1 MLGHAAVLQSPERC
15 LQSAAGSLLG
25 AEVTAEQIVCSSARC
40 NRSVLQKVNKH
51 FYINS
56 NKYFPRFVSGPMFCR
71 SPESGRYHVAS
82 LPVASGDWCAA
93 GASTSLAAHR
103 GWIQRTIEYL
113 DSSYADTVTDILER
127 DAAAETEQ
135 QQQEEEEEEEENNT
149 CAKNPCGAHALC
161 WNGDGN
167 SYLCTCAPEYPHGN
181 LHHYHLGTMTI
192 LTILPMSR

>member
-1 MLGHAAVLQSPERC
+1 MLQSPERC
-15 LQSAAGSLLG
+15 LQSATGSLLG
-25 AEVTAEQIVCSSARC
+25 AEVTADQIVCSSARC
-40 NRSVLQKVNKH
+40 NRYVLKKVYKYN
-51 FYINS
+51 YTNS

-135 QQQEEEEEEEENNT
+135 QQLQEVEEEENNT
-149 CAKNPCGAHALC
+149 CSKNPCGVHALC

-181 LHHYHLGTMTI
+181 LHHYQLGTI
-192 LTILPMSR
+192 ILPMSR